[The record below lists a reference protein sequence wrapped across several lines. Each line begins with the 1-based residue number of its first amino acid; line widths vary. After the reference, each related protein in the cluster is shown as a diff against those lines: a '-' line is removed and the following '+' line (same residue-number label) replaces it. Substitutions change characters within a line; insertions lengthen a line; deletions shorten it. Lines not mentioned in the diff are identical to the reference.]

1 MRNEAWLSPSL
12 MCISAWD
19 SMDDIRALER
29 CGAELFHMDV
39 MDGEFVPNLML
50 GTEAV
55 KRMRSLSS
63 IPLDIH
69 LMIER
74 PEDKLGW
81 FEPQPGDYV
90 SVHAESTRHLQRA
103 IDRIRGFGAHPAAA
117 LNPATPICMIEDV
130 LGDVDA
136 VVLMM
141 VSPGFSGKALVPHT
155 LEKLARMRRMLDAA
169 GLQHVRLEVDG
180 NVSFETAGSMRA
192 AGADIFVCG
201 TSSIFRKGAA
211 VGQNAARLRQII
223 ASEKNEG
230 LTLEK
235 V

>member
-19 SMDDIRALER
+19 SMEDIRRLER

-55 KRMRSLSS
+55 KRMRVLST

-74 PEDKLGW
+74 PEDKIGW
-81 FEPQPGDYV
+81 FEPRPGDYV
-90 SVHAESTRHLQRA
+90 CVHAESTKHLQRA
-103 IDRIRGFGAHPAAA
+103 VDRIRSFGAHPAAA

-136 VVLMM
+136 VVMMM
-141 VSPGFSGKALVPHT
+141 VSPGYSGQKLVGHT
-155 LEKLARMRRMLDAA
+155 IEKLARMRDMLDSAKL
-169 GLQHVRLEVDG
+169 GHVRLEVDG
-180 NVSFETAGSMRA
+180 NVSFETAGKMRA

-201 TSSIFRKGAA
+201 TSSIFSKDASIE
-211 VGQNAARLRQII
+211 QNASRLRRAI
-223 ASEKNEG
+223 ASGE
-230 LTLEK
+230 
-235 V
+235 

>member
-19 SMDDIRALER
+19 SMEDIRRLER

-55 KRMRSLSS
+55 KRMRVLST

-74 PEDKLGW
+74 PEDKIGW
-81 FEPQPGDYV
+81 FEPTPGDYV
-90 SVHAESTRHLQRA
+90 CVHAESTRHLQRA
-103 IDRIRGFGAHPAAA
+103 VDRIRSFGAHPAAA

-136 VVLMM
+136 VVMMM
-141 VSPGFSGKALVPHT
+141 VSPGYSGQKLVGHT
-155 LEKLARMRRMLDAA
+155 IEKLARMRDMLDSAKL
-169 GLQHVRLEVDG
+169 GHVRLEVDG
-180 NVSFETAGSMRA
+180 NVSFETAGKMRA

-201 TSSIFRKGAA
+201 TSSIFSKDASIE
-211 VGQNAARLRQII
+211 QNASRLRQAI
-223 ASEKNEG
+223 ASGE
-230 LTLEK
+230 
-235 V
+235 